1 MIEKYIFLKT
11 EQDAVRLNGIV
22 TNYQYDLDMVNGKYV
37 VDAKSILGVLGV
49 AVGNKTQ
56 ICINTDDEQQMMEE
70 ITTYLCG

>member
-22 TNYQYDLDMVNGKYV
+22 TKYPYDIDMVHGKYV

-49 AVGNKTQ
+49 GVGNKTK
-56 ICINTDDEQQMMEE
+56 
-70 ITTYLCG
+70 LCQHG

>member
-22 TNYQYDLDMVNGKYV
+22 TKYPYDIDMVHGKYV

-49 AVGNKTQ
+49 GVGNKTKLS
-56 ICINTDDEQQMMEE
+56 INTDEAEQLLEE
-70 ITTYLCG
+70 ITPYLCG

>member
-22 TNYQYDLDMVNGKYV
+22 TKYPYDIDMVHGKYV

-49 AVGNKTQ
+49 GVGNKTKL
-56 ICINTDDEQQMMEE
+56 CINTEEAEQLLEE
-70 ITTYLCG
+70 ITPYLCG

>member
-22 TNYQYDLDMVNGKYV
+22 TKYPYDIDM

-49 AVGNKTQ
+49 GVGNKTKL
-56 ICINTDDEQQMMEE
+56 CINTDEAEQLLEE
-70 ITTYLCG
+70 ITPYLCG